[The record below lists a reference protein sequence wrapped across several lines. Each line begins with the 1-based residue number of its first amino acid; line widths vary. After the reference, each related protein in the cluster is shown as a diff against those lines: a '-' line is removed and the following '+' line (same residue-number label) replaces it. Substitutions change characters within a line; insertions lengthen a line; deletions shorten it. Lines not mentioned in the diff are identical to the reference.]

1 MSDPQPTSSRRAK
14 LGARVAHVR
23 ARLEPTVRDFE
34 WTWAKAVVFSMG
46 MLFFILISMVIIPSF
61 WMYFAEQKL
70 LWGGPSGGGDWQT
83 LVRDAIA
90 MGLTTGPLITVL
102 VVAAIMQNWRRKL
115 RGTSDARAAGG
126 YR

>member
-1 MSDPQPTSSRRAK
+1 MSDPQPTSRRAK
-14 LGARVAHVR
+14 IGARVAHVR

-34 WTWAKAVVFSMG
+34 WTWAKAVVFSIG
-46 MLFFILISMVIIPSF
+46 MLYFILVSMVIIPSF

-102 VVAAIMQNWRRKL
+102 VVAAIMQNWLRKL
-115 RGTSDARAAGG
+115 RGTSDARPAGG